1 MLRCRL
7 VNGIHSCVSPDFLR
21 CFCSGRRIQ
30 NKDKEIKC
38 SVKGREKKRE
48 KWQCQEEGTNQTR
61 PTLDWQSG
69 WDDGRYS
76 LVVSAQPIGPDHWA
90 LPRPGFLCH
99 PAYLRCLLV

>member
-38 SVKGREKKRE
+38 SVKGREKKERE
-48 KWQCQEEGTNQTR
+48 MAVPRGGYQPNEAHTGLAEWM
-61 PTLDWQSG
+61 
-69 WDDGRYS
+69 GR
-76 LVVSAQPIGPDHWA
+76 W
-90 LPRPGFLCH
+90 
-99 PAYLRCLLV
+99 